1 MDDSR
6 SSESTALSY
15 FCEIFNL
22 ENIVKNKRNQVDWSK
37 NNDFNSFLGLLNWAY
52 EIFTKCRKL

>member
-6 SSESTALSY
+6 SESTALSY

-22 ENIVKNKRNQVDWSK
+22 ENIVKNKRNQVD
-37 NNDFNSFLGLLNWAY
+37 
-52 EIFTKCRKL
+52 